1 MKIDVSTGE
10 IVDKTSILE
19 IKLTSIKNL
28 DKLKNIKN
36 EYDYLLDIMVN
47 DLKIDKQSDDYSQL
61 YSINK
66 KLWDIEDLLR
76 LKEFKKE
83 FDEEF
88 IDLARKVY
96 FTNDKRAELKKN
108 INEKYNSL
116 FVEEKSYEKY

>member
-83 FDEEF
+83 FDKEF